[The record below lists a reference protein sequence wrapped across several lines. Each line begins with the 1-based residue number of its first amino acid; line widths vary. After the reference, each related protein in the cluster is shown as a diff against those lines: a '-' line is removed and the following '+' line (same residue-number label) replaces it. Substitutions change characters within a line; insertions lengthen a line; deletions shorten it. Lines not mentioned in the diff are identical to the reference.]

1 MFNNLW
7 TPLLAGNG
15 SKKILSFEGSGWDW
29 SEREDREA
37 GWFWGPGFLAEQE
50 ADFRR
55 RKRKKQAAKEAGGRS
70 FWDRKKKSKGGEK
83 EKESKREEEIRKE
96 IRGSLRRHLIHSVS
110 RTEEGCRIQ
119 GAEVGW
125 VVECKALAPH
135 QIYWA
140 DGMQTQACRAKWPV
154 RKVCCLQLAYQ
165 VFPLSLDQLLLFLFT
180 FCSAFLFV
188 TCSFPSD
195 NLL

>member
-1 MFNNLW
+1 M
-7 TPLLAGNG
+7 AGG
-15 SKKILSFEGSGWDW
+15 ELEGTR
-29 SEREDREA
+29 EREKHWSFSVGEWER
-37 GWFWGPGFLAEQE
+37 GQRGRLVLGPGFWQS
-50 ADFRR
+50 RR
-55 RKRKKQAAKEAGGRS
+55 EIFEGE
-70 FWDRKKKSKGGEK
+70 KKKSEGGEK

-119 GAEVGW
+119 WAEVGW